1 VFAALYLLALL
12 SLAVCSQ
19 LVRGPSARQWFAL
32 VLGVIVGTQLV
43 FLLGAGTIEL
53 CRPIRKRRLLLP
65 ILIAS
70 GLMTL
75 LVAGCAVAMLEL
87 CKAKNFPQPKWLWI
101 AFVWLVWGIIFFLY
115 CRKLER
121 WRVLK
126 RLIQILLAGSLL
138 DLLATVPAHLVVIRR
153 PGCLVGLGTGAGIA
167 AGICAMFWAFGP
179 GIALLFFRERYQ
191 AERQRNEIEGEGASS
206 GLPLSRAAFP
216 VIPSHNKDR

>member
-1 VFAALYLLALL
+1 VFAALYILALL

-19 LVRGPSARQWFAL
+19 LVQSQGDRLSFAL
-32 VLGVIVGTQLV
+32 ALAAMVITQLV

-70 GLMTL
+70 GMMTL
-75 LVAGCAVAMLEL
+75 LVAGGAVAMVEL
-87 CKAKNFPQPKWLWI
+87 CKAKNFPQPEWLWI
-101 AFVWLVWGIIFFLY
+101 ALVWLVWAVIFFLH

-126 RLIQILLAGSLL
+126 RLVQIVLAGSLV

-153 PGCLVGLGTGAGIA
+153 PGCLVGLGTAAGIA

-179 GIALLFFRERYQ
+179 GIALLFFRERHQ
-191 AERQRNEIEGEGASS
+191 AERERREIQREGER
-206 GLPLSRAAFP
+206 PREP
-216 VIPSHNKDR
+216 